1 MISRN
6 EERTPL
12 FTKAKPVALRN
23 WRSASPYGPRECT
36 PLARSGARHEFFQDR
51 EPDFHSQETSVGV
64 KWKTQVQMT

>member
-1 MISRN
+1 MAAV
-6 EERTPL
+6 P
-12 FTKAKPVALRN
+12 
-23 WRSASPYGPRECT
+23 